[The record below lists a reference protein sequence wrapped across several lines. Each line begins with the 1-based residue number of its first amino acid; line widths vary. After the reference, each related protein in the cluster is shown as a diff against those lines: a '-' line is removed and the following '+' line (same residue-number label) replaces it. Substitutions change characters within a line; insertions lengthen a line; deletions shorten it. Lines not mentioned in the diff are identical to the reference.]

1 MARALRRAGRRHHLR
16 SDDRAVGRSR
26 QARAVAAGR
35 RTDHGVA
42 RLDAGP
48 APGTPGR
55 HDRGRADRCRPDGLW
70 LARRAGFP
78 RRRRTHHRRADPRL
92 SRIGQSDPS
101 PVGATARCFPRP
113 LLASRVVPRR
123 ARLRAVRLS
132 AARGWH
138 DPQRGL
144 RLRGRR
150 DVSRR
155 RPRRAVH
162 DAADPARRRRL
173 VRARLCARH
182 RAHRGCQ
189 RFQRLPPRGAG
200 DAGLHLAPGRS
211 ALHLGGPERARHD
224 RALQLGGSARGLGLY
239 RRTPRRRCN
248 PPVRPEHHDLWRATV
263 KQTARE
269 EGQMALSCK
278 VALWS
283 SAGLLVGIGT
293 PAFAQAGSGHAEA
306 SSPADIVVTA
316 RRFEERAQDVPISI
330 TVFNQDQLSDRNVVT
345 PEDLSL
351 YTPSLSTT
359 GIYGRDSTAYA
370 IRGFTQTMQ
379 TSPSVAVYFADVVAT
394 RGGGTVAQ
402 GDGAGPGSFFD
413 LQNVQVLK
421 GPQGT
426 DLDDRHYIAA
436 RASLVW
442 DITPDLENY
451 TILSYVHSKSNGSA
465 FSLLECDPNTFI
477 GSVICGP
484 FATRQQGGPRIA
496 SIDRDD
502 SVNERKNYGI
512 INTTTLQASDTLTIK
527 NIVSYSRLKGHY
539 RSDIFGTDFK
549 VPSTVVVPIQDAAGN
564 LLALYPTS
572 SGALAG
578 TRLQFIDV
586 SDAPGTQTTDQSSFT
601 EELQFQGNVGEG
613 KLIWQAGIYY
623 ERSDPHGL
631 IGTISTQLTN
641 CSDIANLQCYS
652 PLGQVYRKGYA
663 EFYARATGF
672 PVQFTDPGFDFP
684 IGGVGKRLSDIAY
697 RNFGLYGQATLALTR
712 QLKLTGGIRYTSDK
726 VRSTAKAFTYTFP
739 AANRPVVSCIVPNT
753 TLAQDCRVDARKSS
767 SRPTWLIGLDYKPT
781 DDVLIYAKYARGYRQ
796 GSVSA
801 NAADGYRTFE
811 PEKVDA
817 YELGL
822 KADIRGA
829 VSGYFNLS
837 AFYNKLT
844 NQQLSALF
852 NTRPGSSI
860 SQADGIINAGRSRI
874 YGLEVEASIIPFA
887 GFNLNG
893 SYTYLNT
900 KLISLAPTILP
911 PNSPF
916 FEVIPAAD
924 VGGDLIYSP
933 HHRLTIAASY
943 TLPLDESVG
952 QITLGAVYSYTGPQ
966 NGAALS
972 ASRFAALKG
981 FNTLNLNLNWDRVAG
996 SPIDLALF
1004 ATNVTNE
1011 TYVSAVA
1018 GLYNSSGF
1026 EVARYGE
1033 QRIVGAKLRYNF

>member
-1 MARALRRAGRRHHLR
+1 
-16 SDDRAVGRSR
+16 
-26 QARAVAAGR
+26 
-35 RTDHGVA
+35 
-42 RLDAGP
+42 
-48 APGTPGR
+48 
-55 HDRGRADRCRPDGLW
+55 
-70 LARRAGFP
+70 
-78 RRRRTHHRRADPRL
+78 
-92 SRIGQSDPS
+92 
-101 PVGATARCFPRP
+101 
-113 LLASRVVPRR
+113 
-123 ARLRAVRLS
+123 
-132 AARGWH
+132 
-138 DPQRGL
+138 
-144 RLRGRR
+144 
-150 DVSRR
+150 
-155 RPRRAVH
+155 
-162 DAADPARRRRL
+162 
-173 VRARLCARH
+173 
-182 RAHRGCQ
+182 
-189 RFQRLPPRGAG
+189 
-200 DAGLHLAPGRS
+200 
-211 ALHLGGPERARHD
+211 
-224 RALQLGGSARGLGLY
+224 
-239 RRTPRRRCN
+239 
-248 PPVRPEHHDLWRATV
+248 
-263 KQTARE
+263 
-269 EGQMALSCK
+269 MALSCK

-293 PAFAQAGSGHAEA
+293 PALAQADGGHAQA
-306 SSPADIVVTA
+306 SSPDDIVVTA

-370 IRGFTQTMQ
+370 IRGFTQTLQ

-426 DLDDRHYIAA
+426 LFGRNTTGGAVLLVPTKPKDQFEGYVEGLYGSYDWVGLQGAVNAPLSDTLRARIAVDFQDRKGLTRNVGVGADLDDRHYIAA

-484 FATRQQGGPRIA
+484 FATRQQGGPRVA

-549 VPSTVVVPIQDAAGN
+549 VPSTVVVPIQDAAGK

-631 IGTISTQLTN
+631 VGTISTQLTN
-641 CSDIANLQCYS
+641 CADIANLQCYS

-684 IGGVGKRLSDIAY
+684 IGGVGKRLSNIAY

-739 AANRPVVSCIVPNT
+739 AANTPVVSCIVPNT
-753 TLAQDCRVDARKSS
+753 TLAQDCRIDAKTSS
-767 SRPTWLIGLDYKPT
+767 SRPTWLIDLDYKPNEN
-781 DDVLIYAKYARGYRQ
+781 VLIYAKYARGYRQ

-829 VSGYFNLS
+829 VRGYFNLS

-852 NTRPGSSI
+852 NTPPGSSI
-860 SQADGIINAGRSRI
+860 SQADGIINAGKSRI
-874 YGLEVEASIIPFA
+874 YGLEVEASITPFA

-900 KLISLAPTILP
+900 KLISLTPTVLP

-933 HHRLTIAASY
+933 HHRLTVAASY
-943 TLPLDESVG
+943 TLPLDESLG

-972 ASRFAALKG
+972 ASRFAALEG

-1011 TYVSAVA
+1011 TYISAVA